1 MIYNTRNWS
10 YDTTGS
16 QKEKKTCFNAHLQY
30 SQLKIT
36 GLNKMLSLKGLAILK
51 CESRINLLFHV
62 FIWLLQNIWT
72 KFSHRIKSLLILPP
86 NCHHQIMISKT
97 QISSLSSATIWVGN
111 LILLKSNND
120 HIRKTILFLR
130 LSKKSCLPICPMT
143 LLLVKIETHID

>member
-1 MIYNTRNWS
+1 MTITVKRKSNYLFLI
-10 YDTTGS
+10 
-16 QKEKKTCFNAHLQY
+16 KTLQY
-30 SQLKIT
+30 FKHQP
-36 GLNKMLSLKGLAILK
+36 AP
-51 CESRINLLFHV
+51 RFY
-62 FIWLLQNIWT
+62 IWT

-143 LLLVKIETHID
+143 LLLVKIETRIDWWLNQRFDSKRELRILTISWKS